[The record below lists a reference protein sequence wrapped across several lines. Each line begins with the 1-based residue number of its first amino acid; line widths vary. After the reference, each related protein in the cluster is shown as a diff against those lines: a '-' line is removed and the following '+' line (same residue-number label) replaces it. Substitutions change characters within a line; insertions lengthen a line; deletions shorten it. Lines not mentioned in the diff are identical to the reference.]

1 MVDSEQKEP
10 EENSEP
16 IIGGEEPVTPASRN
30 DFVIGAT
37 EDSQSVQAFEES
49 FQDKPFVEPSVD
61 RIAPSTRYSR
71 APDSTDRR
79 QPIFYL
85 SVILALLFIGL
96 LSFLLIRFIDMGD
109 DEASLQVVMKT
120 DFQIKAPEEGGEVS
134 LNEDIPIR
142 VVVSSNYPM
151 ESFELYADGRRVD
164 QMLARLPTGKYNYDV
179 LLYARIPFAGEHELF
194 VRALTTS
201 GNVADSDP
209 FTIVVAEEELGPQ
222 AALKAEVVTAVTVRL
237 GPGLEYESVG
247 VLEPGEVVNVIGKD
261 LNVEW
266 LQIEREGGLWAQRF
280 AFQVSGLLSLLP
292 VVDRGSN
299 GSDDSNGEDTPTPTP
314 TPTPTEEPGLPDFF
328 ASNAEITAN
337 RTTLTVTISNVS
349 TTKFGGPL
357 IVSIYNPLIDAQQRA
372 FSVWL
377 DPNGTTKVSFA
388 LDTILPDQQLVEVTI
403 DPLNDVEEA
412 NEDNNTT
419 NFLVF
424 APVDGPELTLI
435 PTIASDGRTMSVTV
449 RNDGGPVATNTAELE
464 VSVGAER
471 LIKTLS
477 LALNAN
483 QSKVLTALA
492 IPQDDDEF
500 IEIVLKIEGTVLA
513 HITLA
518 NPNASVE
525 PETTEN

>member
-16 IIGGEEPVTPASRN
+16 MIGGEEPVTPASRN
-30 DFVIGAT
+30 NFVIGAT
-37 EDSQSVQAFEES
+37 EDSQSDQAFNEG
-49 FQDKPFVEPSVD
+49 FQVKPSID
-61 RIAPSTRYSR
+61 RIAPSTRHSR
-71 APDSTDRR
+71 TPESTDRR

-96 LSFLLIRFIDMGD
+96 LSFLLIRFLDMGD
-109 DEASLQVVMKT
+109 DDASLLVVVQT
-120 DFQIKAPEEGGEVS
+120 DFQIKTPEEGVKVS

-209 FTIVVAEEELGPQ
+209 FIIVVAEEELGTQ
-222 AALKAEVVTAVTVRL
+222 ASLKAEVVTAVTVRL
-237 GPGLEYESVG
+237 GAGLEYESVG

-292 VVDRGSN
+292 VVDSGSN
-299 GSDDSNGEDTPTPTP
+299 GADGSDGEDTPTP

-357 IVSIYNPLIDAQQRA
+357 IVSIYNPLFGTQQRA

-377 DPNGTTKVSFA
+377 DPNGTTKVSFS

-424 APVDGPELTLI
+424 APVDGPDLTLI

-477 LALNAN
+477 LALNTN

-518 NPNASVE
+518 NPNASVQSE
-525 PETTEN
+525 NTEN